1 MHEEEEDDTTTT
13 HKTLNMNSFKDSLEL
28 LESVKQNDDAK
39 AMGLVK
45 RGAWNLDALNIAK
58 LQNRS
63 IYQMI
68 LNNHPAKL
76 LEK

>member
-1 MHEEEEDDTTTT
+1 MHEEDDTTTTT
-13 HKTLNMNSFKDSLEL
+13 HKTLNMNSFEDSLEL

-39 AMGLVK
+39 AMSLVK
-45 RGAWNLDALNIAK
+45 RGVWNLDALNIAK
-58 LQNRS
+58 LQNKT

-68 LNNHPAKL
+68 LNNHPDKL